1 MKIPIMGIEISLSKM
16 HIYIKELLLSRV
28 RDRTTWEHL
37 QRVGMVYGRGRAVDS
52 RPQPW
57 EQASAFTRR
66 TLSDK
71 LISGPGS
78 RIRQGSAQRRSK

>member
-1 MKIPIMGIEISLSKM
+1 MRDGV
-16 HIYIKELLLSRV
+16 V
-28 RDRTTWEHL
+28 REWL